1 MIKKILVL
9 SIVALICCQ
18 CHRAST
24 RDVQWRQNN
33 GKIKVLTTIAMI
45 DDLVQKIGGERVDSL
60 PLIRGELDPH
70 SYEIVKGDEEKF
82 FRADLIFYNG
92 LGLEHGL
99 SLRRHLADNP
109 KAIAVADPILKSD
122 PSLILVVEGAYD
134 PHIWMDISLWQRII
148 DPIVSAL
155 TEIDPIHASEYHE
168 RADKLRKEME
178 KADQFALERLRAIDP
193 AKRYLVT
200 SHDAFSYFTR
210 HYLADPAD
218 ADWRVRCAAPEG
230 LAPEA
235 QMSLFD
241 LMEIMNHVEKFHI
254 SVLFPEANVSRDSL
268 RKICDACA
276 HKGIEIRL
284 CQETLYGDSMGDQG
298 GSYLDMIEHNINLI
312 ARELNHG

>member
-1 MIKKILVL
+1 MLKKTLILL
-9 SIVALICCQ
+9 MLTFLCCQ
-18 CHRAST
+18 CQRATT
-24 RDVQWRQNN
+24 RDSQWREKN
-33 GKIKVLTTIAMI
+33 GRIKVLTTIAMI
-45 DDLVQKIGGERVDSL
+45 DDLVQKIGGERVDSI

-99 SLRRHLADNP
+99 SLRRHLQDNP

-122 PSLILVVEGAYD
+122 PSLILVVGGAYD
-134 PHIWMDISLWQRII
+134 PHIWMDISLWQRTI

-155 TEIDPIHASEYHE
+155 TKIDPIHASGYHE
-168 RADKLRKEME
+168 RAEILRQEMQ
-178 KADQFALERLRAIDP
+178 KADQFVFERLQAIDP

-210 HYLADPAD
+210 HYLADSED
-218 ADWRVRCAAPEG
+218 VDWRLRCAAPEG

-235 QMSLFD
+235 QMSLCD
-241 LMEIMNHVEKFHI
+241 LMEIMDHVEKFHV
-254 SVLFPEANVSRDSL
+254 SVLFPEANVSKDSL

-276 HKGIEIRL
+276 KKGIEMRL
-284 CQETLYGDSMGDQG
+284 CSETLYGDSMGSQG
-298 GSYLDMIEHNINLI
+298 GSYLDMIEHNVQLI
-312 ARELNHG
+312 ARELNHE